1 MNMNMNIKYC
11 PECGAT
17 TSIKIPSGDN
27 RERVVCSQCELIHY
41 QNPKIVVGCV
51 PVIGNE
57 ILLCKRAIEPRY
69 GFWTVP
75 AGFMELGETLIQGAT
90 RETYE
95 EACAKVNI
103 GHLFAIV
110 DVISAGQVH
119 AFYTADLMGDFA
131 PGQESLDVK
140 LFNKNDMPWD
150 QMAFESGVFALRKLL
165 DDDGK
170 NNGIHYHK
178 IDRRKQPSS

>member
-1 MNMNMNIKYC
+1 MNRD
-11 PECGAT
+11 T
-17 TSIKIPSGDN
+17 DSGQ
-27 RERVVCSQCELIHY
+27 SQQDSWSLAR
-41 QNPKIVVGCV
+41 P
-51 PVIGNE
+51 
-57 ILLCKRAIEPRY
+57 
-69 GFWTVP
+69 
-75 AGFMELGETLIQGAT
+75 LIQGAT

-119 AFYTADLMGDFA
+119 AFYTADLIGDFA

-170 NNGIHYHK
+170 IMEFTITK
-178 IDRRKQPSS
+178 

>member
-1 MNMNMNIKYC
+1 MKYC
-11 PECGAT
+11 PECGGK
-17 TSIKIPSGDN
+17 TSIRTPSGDN
-27 RERVVCSQCELIHY
+27 RERIVCDECELINY
-41 QNPKIVVGCV
+41 QNPKIVVGCI
-51 PVIGNE
+51 PVIGDE

-69 GFWTVP
+69 GFWTIP
-75 AGFMELGETLIQGAT
+75 AGFMELGETLIQGAK

-95 EACAKVNI
+95 EACAEVNI

-119 AFYTADLMGDFA
+119 AFFTADLIGDFA

-140 LFNKNDMPWD
+140 LFNMNDIPWD

-165 DDDGK
+165 DDGGK

-178 IDRRKQPSS
+178 IDRRKQSSS

>member
-1 MNMNMNIKYC
+1 MNMNMKYC

-17 TSIKIPSGDN
+17 TSKKTPSGDN
-27 RERVVCSQCELIHY
+27 RERVVCCECELIHY

-51 PVIGNE
+51 PVIGDE

-75 AGFMELGETLIQGAT
+75 AGFMELGETLIQGAA

-95 EACAKVNI
+95 EAFAKVNI

-110 DVISAGQVH
+110 DVISVGQVH
-119 AFYTADLMGDFA
+119 AFYTADLISDFA

-165 DDDGK
+165 DDDGQ

-178 IDRRKQPSS
+178 IDKRKLLSS